1 MERCAEVLAGLQGL
15 IKVSE
20 CIQEVWHMDQPGPT
34 DGAVCEGVGWL
45 AGADQT
51 RQIECCM
58 EVPAGLQGLIK
69 PHIAYEMWSGHG
81 SVNTCMYGCV
91 EESNA
96 IMHRC
101 GSFEH
106 AGDDESRQGWV

>member
-1 MERCAEVLAGLQGL
+1 MERCAKVLAGLRGL

-20 CIQEVWHMDQPGPT
+20 CMSTCTPQ
-34 DGAVCEGVGWL
+34 VGGM
-45 AGADQT
+45 AYFEA

-106 AGDDESRQGWV
+106 AGDDESRQGWVGGRDDCEHQKK